1 MMIRHNLIEGVET
14 KVVAPAGL
22 IAQGR
27 GEAFDYLIG
36 EDTRDFADTAI
47 KAAACAF
54 LLASY
59 PVISVN
65 GNVAQLVPE
74 ELVKLSE
81 VSGAPLEINLFY
93 RKPGREEAILKS
105 LETAGADP
113 SKVLGV
119 SGKMEKIKELISDRR
134 IVDSEGIFK
143 ADMVFVP
150 LEDGDRTEA
159 LVAEGKRVVTVDLNP
174 LSRTPNKAHVA
185 IIDNITRAMPLL
197 SKYIEEFRGK
207 ERGELEK
214 VYNSYNNKEILKK
227 SLLFM
232 SKRLEMLAGELC

>member
-1 MMIRHNLIEGVET
+1 MIRHNLIEGVET

-105 LETAGADP
+105 LEAAGADP

-119 SGKMEKIKELISDRR
+119 SGKMEKIKELVSDRR

-159 LVAEGKRVVTVDLNP
+159 LVAEGKRIVTVDLNP

-185 IIDNITRAMPLL
+185 IIDNITRVMPLL

-214 VYNSYNNKEILKK
+214 VFNSYNNKEILKK